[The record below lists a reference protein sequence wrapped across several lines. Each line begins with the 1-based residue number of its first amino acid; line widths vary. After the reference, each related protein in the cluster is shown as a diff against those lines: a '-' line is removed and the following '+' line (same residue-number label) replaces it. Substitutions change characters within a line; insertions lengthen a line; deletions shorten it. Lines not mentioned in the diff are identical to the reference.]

1 MLGKTHFQN
10 QNLVLKMGFFVN
22 LYRIEVGKMKG
33 NNEKKVIG
41 HLARQDLNSVRLNTL
56 FCTNTTFFNS
66 RC

>member
-33 NNEKKVIG
+33 NNEKKG
-41 HLARQDLNSVRLNTL
+41 NRAFSKTG
-56 FCTNTTFFNS
+56 FE
-66 RC
+66 

>member
-41 HLARQDLNSVRLNTL
+41 HLARQDLNSVRLKKV
-56 FCTNTTFFNS
+56 
-66 RC
+66 